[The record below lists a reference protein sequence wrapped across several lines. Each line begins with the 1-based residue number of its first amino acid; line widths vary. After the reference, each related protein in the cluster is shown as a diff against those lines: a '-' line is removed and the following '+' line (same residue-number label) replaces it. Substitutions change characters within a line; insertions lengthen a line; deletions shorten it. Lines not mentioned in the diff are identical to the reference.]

1 MMGFL
6 FPREGT
12 SMKRREGKLP
22 SRITFENGV
31 YKNQKV
37 LTDTNIGYIRKGLG
51 GEKWYLG
58 VVEFEGQTFNLDDP
72 YDFQRI
78 LIALIYAGVI
88 RKDKDRYEVID
99 PQCRFD
105 QNQYFMFGLQS
116 AFSLLLNFSGRT
128 LRVLNEHD
136 LQNYNQ
142 QL

>member
-1 MMGFL
+1 MGFL

-22 SRITFENGV
+22 SRVTFENGV
-31 YKNQKV
+31 YKNEKV
-37 LTDTNIGYIRKGLG
+37 LTDMNIGYIRRGMEDK
-51 GEKWYLG
+51 KWYLG

-72 YDFQRI
+72 YDFQLI

-88 RKDKDRYEVID
+88 RKHKDTFEVID

-105 QNQYFMFGLQS
+105 QNPYIVFGRQS
-116 AFSLLLNFSGRT
+116 AFSLLLNLSGRT

-136 LQNYNQ
+136 LQNYNE